1 MDASG
6 TLTDSSGNQLEWI
19 FHPGV
24 HIPRNQRSR
33 HLTRSGR
40 SQQVITNIPRTP
52 LPIHWAE
59 RSRTAPPPHTLRPLS
74 DPSTAPNQMVAVY
87 WNKDRTLTEWHQE
100 FEKLATDMSAN
111 RLIFYPAGYVDQV
124 RAVYNQMQRE
134 RWLARIVLQ
143 RWTQRVWLK
152 RTQCNVDMIDMGP
165 IANKDAIL
173 LTDTVHHQI
182 FRFHRNDIFGNLLSK
197 ICMSDEMLPC
207 PRPPTN
213 PWTNAPLRFSQIVG
227 LCHQLLADYAK
238 RGICPPVL
246 FSAFWAARFNLRAF
260 HDQNSSLLSQHAI
273 TAYFKDIHEHN
284 EDTIADTIFQL
295 LADANLDYSPS
306 AVRRWLRQR
315 PLTQVHRDWIAIS
328 RDFTLFTNLH
338 VQVRPHWYNTDGIVH
353 DTRALFNR
361 TPLSD
366 AITNRIRMLRVA
378 ANTMI
383 QPVQGE
389 ILMQPVPQP
398 LSLFSLMRSWD
409 ASGNVMDAEL
419 ALQLIQ
425 AALLR

>member
-1 MDASG
+1 M
-6 TLTDSSGNQLEWI
+6 DSSGNALQWI

-24 HIPRNQRSR
+24 HIPRSQRTR

-40 SQQVITNIPRTP
+40 SQQLLSDLPREP
-52 LPIHWAE
+52 APISWAD
-59 RSRTAPPPHTLRPLS
+59 RIKTAPLPHTLRPLS
-74 DPSTAPNQMVAVY
+74 DPSTAPNPMVTLY

-100 FEKLATDMSAN
+100 FDKLATDASAN

-124 RAVYNQMQRE
+124 RAVYDRMQRE

-143 RWTQRVWLK
+143 RWTQRIWLK
-152 RTQCNVDMIDMGP
+152 RTQCNVDMIDMAP
-165 IANKDAIL
+165 IADKDAVL
-173 LTDTVHHQI
+173 LTDTVHRQI
-182 FRFHRNDIFGNLLSK
+182 FRFHRRDLFGNLLSK

-213 PWTNAPLRFSQIVG
+213 PWTNAPLRFSQVVG
-227 LCHQLLADYAK
+227 LCHQLLADYGK

-260 HDQNSSLLSQHAI
+260 HDQNSSLLAQHAI
-273 TAYFKDIHEHN
+273 TTFFKDIHEHN
-284 EDTIADTIFQL
+284 EDTIADTMFQL
-295 LADANLDYSPS
+295 LSDAGIEYSPS
-306 AVRRWLRQR
+306 SIRRWLRQR
-315 PLTQVHRDWIAIS
+315 PVTPLHKEWIALA

-338 VQVRPHWYNTDGIVH
+338 VQVRIQWYNPDGINA

-361 TPLSD
+361 TPLAAAVS
-366 AITNRIRMLRVA
+366 NRIRMLRA
-378 ANTMI
+378 ATLSAV
-383 QPVQGE
+383 QPVQGA
-389 ILMQPVPQP
+389 ILMQPQP
-398 LSLFSLMRSWD
+398 LSLFSLLGGGWNALD
-409 ASGNVMDAEL
+409 ASGNAMDAEL